1 MNKYPLFIKYQV
13 GNLGNVYLILS
24 PINTN
29 NNLID
34 SDDDDENNDDD
45 DDFSD

>member
-1 MNKYPLFIKYQV
+1 MMNKFPLFIKYQV

-34 SDDDDENNDDD
+34 SDEDED
-45 DDFSD
+45 SDEDLSD

>member
-13 GNLGNVYLILS
+13 GNLGNVFLVLS

-29 NNLID
+29 NNLIE
-34 SDDDDENNDDD
+34 SDESDEDDEEKED
-45 DDFSD
+45 

>member
-1 MNKYPLFIKYQV
+1 MMNKYPLFIKYQV

-34 SDDDDENNDDD
+34 SDDEEDSDDD
-45 DDFSD
+45 LSD

>member
-13 GNLGNVYLILS
+13 GNLGNVYLVLS

-29 NNLID
+29 NNLIE
-34 SDDDDENNDDD
+34 SDDEDDIN
-45 DDFSD
+45 SD

>member
-13 GNLGNVYLILS
+13 GNLGNVFLVLS

-29 NNLID
+29 NNLIESD
-34 SDDDDENNDDD
+34 ESDDDDEEKED
-45 DDFSD
+45 

>member
-13 GNLGNVYLILS
+13 GNLGNVFLVLS

-29 NNLID
+29 NNLIE
-34 SDDDDENNDDD
+34 SDDELDDD
-45 DDFSD
+45 SSD

>member
-1 MNKYPLFIKYQV
+1 MNKFPLFIKYQV

-34 SDDDDENNDDD
+34 SDDEEDSDDD
-45 DDFSD
+45 LSD